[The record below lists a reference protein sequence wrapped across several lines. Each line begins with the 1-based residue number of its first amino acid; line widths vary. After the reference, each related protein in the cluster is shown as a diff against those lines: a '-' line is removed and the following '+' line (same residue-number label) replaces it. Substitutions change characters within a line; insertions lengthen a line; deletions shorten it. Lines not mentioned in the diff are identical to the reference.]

1 MGQWSGFALFF
12 YWNSTLRPIFAVM
25 PLKEKTIERMYW
37 TIGEVAGELGV
48 NPSLLRYWEK
58 EFGSLRPKR
67 TNRGDRL
74 YTREDIGQLQ
84 RIQHLVKEKGF
95 TLHGAKGELR
105 NAPAAEP
112 NARPDTL
119 LDEVRD
125 RLLQVRHRLV
135 QLRNAGTP
143 PSGGP
148 AD

>member
-1 MGQWSGFALFF
+1 
-12 YWNSTLRPIFAVM
+12 M

-105 NAPAAEP
+105 NAPAAKP
-112 NARPDTL
+112 MPRRTPCWTKC
-119 LDEVRD
+119 
-125 RLLQVRHRLV
+125 
-135 QLRNAGTP
+135 GTACCRCATGWCSCAMPAHHLPAADP
-143 PSGGP
+143 PIDSAAWP
-148 AD
+148 